1 MAADQTLAEIIVDYD
16 ACTVRTAVVVVATVA
31 DFARRFELPL
41 AP

>member
-1 MAADQTLAEIIVDYD
+1 MGADQTLAEIIADYD
-16 ACTVRTAVVVVATVA
+16 AYAARTEDVVATVA

>member
-16 ACTVRTAVVVVATVA
+16 ACTVRTEDVVATVA